1 MKQVLSYISLFGLL
15 FSVGCAMAA
24 APVNGFIFADVKGPI
39 TATENSGGSKEG
51 QAMAQSILGAVSMG
65 DASIDTAA
73 KNGGITKIRSV
84 DHHSWGIL
92 GIWAKFTTIVKGD

>member
-1 MKQVLSYISLFGLL
+1 MKRILSHLSLAALL
-15 FSVGCAMAA
+15 SSIGCAMAA
-24 APVNGFIFADVKGPI
+24 APVNGYIFSDVKGPI

-51 QAMAQSILGAVSMG
+51 TAMAQSILGAVGMG

-84 DHHSWGIL
+84 DHHSWSII